1 MKYKVLLAVFAA
13 LIAAASYALYQKSLI
28 KEVNVQVWWSNAVG
42 KKLRETVHLQVPES
56 AYDDFF
62 AEILGGETWE
72 NAKKLYRRQAGL
84 TKFMNGDVFSVTT
97 LGNKTV
103 SYDLHHYKNNST
115 GEKISFVRSGQDFVK
130 KNEPL
135 SLEEKTMIRFYQIK
149 DSLAGD
155 DPQFYEIAKERL
167 IWDWGILDKLKPGD
181 SVAFMVKGIFDNDIL
196 VKTYGILGFSVKSA
210 NIGDFTMTAFRDYIY
225 GDYFVSG
232 HTVVLSPPGD
242 FRAPIDSG
250 RITSYFGTRKD
261 PFNKHKK
268 FHSGVDILAKTDT
281 PVRAAESGTVIFAGE
296 KGGLGKAVVIDHGN
310 GLRTI
315 YGHLNRFLT
324 TNGRKVTRGEI
335 IAGAGSTGRST
346 APHLHF
352 TVMQNGKTVD
362 PLLFTYERVWTAP
375 FDISGEF
382 RTLSASRTV
391 QLETVMKNKKSVF
404 IKNNMMSSSTGKK
417 AKKKP

>member
-1 MKYKVLLAVFAA
+1 MRRATFFLILVA
-13 LIAAASYALYQKSLI
+13 LISATAFFLYQESLKKDVNISLNWNNQNNVKKSRQTL
-28 KEVNVQVWWSNAVG
+28 
-42 KKLRETVHLQVPES
+42 HLQVPS
-56 AYDDFF
+56 AKYDDFF
-62 AEILGGETWE
+62 AEILGSENWE
-72 NAKKLYRRQAGL
+72 NAKLLYRKKAGL

-97 LGNKTV
+97 ARGKTV
-103 SYDLHHYKNNST
+103 SYDLHHYKNNSK
-115 GEKISFVRSGQDFVK
+115 GEKISFVRQGNDFVR
-130 KNEPL
+130 KNEPID
-135 SLEEKTMIRFYQIK
+135 LEEKTMIRYYKIK
-149 DSLAGD
+149 TSFSED

-181 SVAFMVKGIFDNDIL
+181 SIAFMVKGIFDSDIL
-196 VKTYGILGFSVKSA
+196 VKTYGILGFSIKSK

-250 RITSYFGTRKD
+250 RITSYYGERRD
-261 PFNKHKK
+261 PFNKRKK
-268 FHSGVDILAKTDT
+268 FHNGVDILAKTDT
-281 PVRAAESGTVIFAGE
+281 PVRAAESGRVIFAGE

-310 GLRTI
+310 GLRTV
-315 YGHLNRFLT
+315 YGHLNRYLT
-324 TNGRKVTRGEI
+324 AVGMNIVRGEI

-375 FDISGEF
+375 FDISGSF

-391 QLETVMKNKKSVF
+391 ELENAVTAEKSFF
-404 IKNNMMSSSTGKK
+404 IKE
-417 AKKKP
+417 